1 MKAKEQYTYN
11 QVSYILTMI
20 SLAALWLAST
30 WSMENEIDNLK
41 LDLQQQTDSLN
52 TTIDSLMLEIDT
64 LTRENEIWDHNTTYN
79 ETHLLSAI
87 IYVES
92 SNNDSAYHKG
102 EDAVGCLQIRQCMV
116 DDVNRILR
124 RQKSDIRY
132 AYDDRWVRY
141 KSIRMF
147 EIYCKHYGLTTAEEI
162 ARCWNGGPRGMNND
176 MTAGYW
182 KKVKKNLDS

>member
-64 LTRENEIWDHNTTYN
+64 LTWENEIWDHNTNYN
-79 ETHLLSAI
+79 ERCS
-87 IYVES
+87 
-92 SNNDSAYHKG
+92 
-102 EDAVGCLQIRQCMV
+102 
-116 DDVNRILR
+116 
-124 RQKSDIRY
+124 
-132 AYDDRWVRY
+132 W
-141 KSIRMF
+141 MF
-147 EIYCKHYGLTTAEEI
+147 TNKTMYG
-162 ARCWNGGPRGMNND
+162 R
-176 MTAGYW
+176 
-182 KKVKKNLDS
+182 